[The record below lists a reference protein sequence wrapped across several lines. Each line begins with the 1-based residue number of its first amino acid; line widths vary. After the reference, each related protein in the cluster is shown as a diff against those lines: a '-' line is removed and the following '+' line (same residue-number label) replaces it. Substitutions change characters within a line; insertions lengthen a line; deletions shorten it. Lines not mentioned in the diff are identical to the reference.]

1 MVAVFLISVF
11 LKKDMSNG
19 SRKIRKPASW
29 HGSLARQACRGG
41 RYRKRAF
48 HAAGTARRKKSPA
61 AMERLVNIR
70 VKSGNREQ
78 ERGEEEGVQLRL
90 EMQATLSDLV
100 SPKMLLNLILSP

>member
-1 MVAVFLISVF
+1 M
-11 LKKDMSNG
+11 
-19 SRKIRKPASW
+19 
-29 HGSLARQACRGG
+29 
-41 RYRKRAF
+41 
-48 HAAGTARRKKSPA
+48 KKSPA

>member
-1 MVAVFLISVF
+1 M
-11 LKKDMSNG
+11 
-19 SRKIRKPASW
+19 
-29 HGSLARQACRGG
+29 
-41 RYRKRAF
+41 
-48 HAAGTARRKKSPA
+48 KKSPA

-78 ERGEEEGVQLRL
+78 ERGEEDGVQLRL